1 MPLALEKRRVE
12 PESSRVELKVAVWL
26 HLNYCIKE
34 KSLSTAIS
42 AAQREEEVA
51 RGEADG
57 DGDGVVRPASQ
68 LNNLRSVCS
77 RGVKSFWVDTK
88 CTKCYVRLEVE
99 FGFGFGLR
107 PLFVVIEKGQLAPA

>member
-12 PESSRVELKVAVWL
+12 PDSSRVELKVAVWL

-42 AAQREEEVA
+42 AAQREEVVAGGTGGEV
-51 RGEADG
+51 

-77 RGVKSFWVDTK
+77 RGVKSFWVETK

-99 FGFGFGLR
+99 FGFRLR

>member
-42 AAQREEEVA
+42 AAQREDLVTGGMEGEV
-51 RGEADG
+51 
-57 DGDGVVRPASQ
+57 DGVVRPASQ

-77 RGVKSFWVDTK
+77 RGVKSFWVETK

-99 FGFGFGLR
+99 FGFGLR